1 MALCRRVIKP
11 NTSLVA
17 AATSSVASSEAGYN
31 AFSSLAGRSL
41 GSHGVGRGCGVG
53 LGLGI
58 GVPLGVGLGGGV
70 AVGVGV
76 AVAVAVGVGV
86 TEGVTV
92 AVGVAVGVGVGLAER
107 TLSTSTKRATVCWF
121 PWPVVCTPV
130 TRKPPTFLL
139 VTTAPRAGNWTVP
152 AKTFI
157 ASPSSPPSEDRSCT
171 QTVLEFVSVHLTR

>member
-11 NTSLVA
+11 NTSRHRPLVA

-58 GVPLGVGLGGGV
+58 GVSLGVGLGGGV

-76 AVAVAVGVGV
+76 AVAVGVGV

-92 AVGVAVGVGVGLAER
+92 AVGVGVGLAEH
-107 TLSTSTKRATVCWF
+107 TLSTSTKR
-121 PWPVVCTPV
+121 
-130 TRKPPTFLL
+130 
-139 VTTAPRAGNWTVP
+139 
-152 AKTFI
+152 
-157 ASPSSPPSEDRSCT
+157 
-171 QTVLEFVSVHLTR
+171 

>member
-92 AVGVAVGVGVGLAER
+92 AVGVAVGVGVGLAEH

-121 PWPVVCTPV
+121 PLAGRLHAGDEEATYVLVGDYRAPSWKLDC
-130 TRKPPTFLL
+130 TRKNVYCF
-139 VTTAPRAGNWTVP
+139 
-152 AKTFI
+152 AKQ
-157 ASPSSPPSEDRSCT
+157 PSIRRQESHPNST
-171 QTVLEFVSVHLTR
+171 